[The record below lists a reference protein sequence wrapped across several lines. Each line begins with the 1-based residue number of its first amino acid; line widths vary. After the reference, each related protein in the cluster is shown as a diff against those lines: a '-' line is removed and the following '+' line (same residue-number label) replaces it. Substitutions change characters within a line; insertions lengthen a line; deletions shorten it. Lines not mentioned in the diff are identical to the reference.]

1 MEDLELK
8 KAIED
13 SLSAEQ
19 EEQEVQ
25 QLAEQEQEHQEEQK
39 EEQLAEQ
46 SSGESIEEYK
56 ARVAEYESKMQEYE
70 NKLKESKFEYANE
83 QIRKLDELAK
93 NGVEINE
100 EFWKWQSLNIEGYD
114 VKDKTQALELRRMEL
129 SLENPDLEPHE
140 VERLLKRSYK
150 ALFDNEIDVEDDEYL
165 DALSDL
171 SIDAKK
177 SRAKLKEHKDNIQLP
192 KVDLSKKEEEQRL
205 QKEAVD
211 RFLEDVRTNVTN
223 FKGFEI
229 PLDEGLN
236 INYNVEDPKAKEFL
250 QSAIANDTTFF
261 RDNYVKEGKVDYGR
275 LNRDLTII
283 RDFEKISKVIYQ
295 QGISK
300 GKESI
305 VKDLENPSDKNAET
319 IKDQD
324 GISSFYSQLAQQ
336 LK

>member
-13 SLSAEQ
+13 SLSVKQ
-19 EEQEVQ
+19 EEQEGSSVEQ
-25 QLAEQEQEHQEEQK
+25 VEEQKIEQPAEQPAEQE
-39 EEQLAEQ
+39 
-46 SSGESIEEYK
+46 SGESIEEYK

-70 NKLKESKFEYANE
+70 SKLNESKFEYANDT
-83 QIRKLDELAK
+83 IKKLDELAK

-100 EFWKWQSLNIEGYD
+100 DFWKWQSLNIEGYD
-114 VKDKTQALELRRMEL
+114 VKDKSQALELRRMEL
-129 SLENPDLEPHE
+129 NLENPDLEPHE
-140 VERLLKRSYK
+140 VERLLRRSYK
-150 ALFDNEIDVEDDEYL
+150 ALFDNDIDTEDDEYL

-177 SRAKLKEHKDNIQLP
+177 SRAKLTEYKDKIQIP

-205 QKEAVD
+205 QKEMYD

-250 QSAIANDTTFF
+250 QSAIANDTTFL

-300 GKESI
+300 GKESM
-305 VKDLENPSDKNAET
+305 VKDLENPAEQNAET

-324 GISSFYSQLAQQ
+324 QVSSLFAQIAQQ
-336 LK
+336 FR

>member
-13 SLSAEQ
+13 SLSVKQ
-19 EEQEVQ
+19 EEQEGSSVEQ
-25 QLAEQEQEHQEEQK
+25 VEEQKIEQASEQPAEQE
-39 EEQLAEQ
+39 
-46 SSGESIEEYK
+46 SGESIEEYK

-70 NKLKESKFEYANE
+70 SKLNESKFEYANDT
-83 QIRKLDELAK
+83 IKKLDELAK

-100 EFWKWQSLNIEGYD
+100 DFWKWQSLNIEGYD
-114 VKDKTQALELRRMEL
+114 VKDKSQALELRRMEL
-129 SLENPDLEPHE
+129 NLENPDLEPHE
-140 VERLLKRSYK
+140 VERLLRRSYK
-150 ALFDNEIDVEDDEYL
+150 ALFDNDIDEEDDEYL

-177 SRAKLKEHKDNIQLP
+177 SRAKLTEHKDKIQIP

-205 QKEAVD
+205 QKEAYD

-236 INYNVEDPKAKEFL
+236 INYNIEDPKAKEFL
-250 QSAIANDTTFF
+250 QSAIANDTTFL

-300 GKESI
+300 GKESM
-305 VKDLENPSDKNAET
+305 VKDLENPAEQNAET

-324 GISSFYSQLAQQ
+324 QVSSLFAQIAQQ
-336 LK
+336 FR